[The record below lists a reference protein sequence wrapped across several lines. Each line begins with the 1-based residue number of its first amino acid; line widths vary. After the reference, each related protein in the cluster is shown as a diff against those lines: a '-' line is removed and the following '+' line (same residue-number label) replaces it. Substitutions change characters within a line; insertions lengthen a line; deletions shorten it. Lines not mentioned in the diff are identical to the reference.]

1 MKKYTVENAKE
12 FRRDALI
19 MPPIEL
25 FENGDVD
32 ESQWFEDHKIRI
44 IVGDHEIEF
53 EYTADNVTELDVAI
67 KEMYEAEMDI
77 RNAIKEAK

>member
-25 FENGDVD
+25 FVNGDVD
-32 ESQWFEDHKIRI
+32 EAEWFEDHKIRI
-44 IVGDHEIEF
+44 IVGDHEIEL
-53 EYTADNVTELDVAI
+53 EYNADNVTELDVAI